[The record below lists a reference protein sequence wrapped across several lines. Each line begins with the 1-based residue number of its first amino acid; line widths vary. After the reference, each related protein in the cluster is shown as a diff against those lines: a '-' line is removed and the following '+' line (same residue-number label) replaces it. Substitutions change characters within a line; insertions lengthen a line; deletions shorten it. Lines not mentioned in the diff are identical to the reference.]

1 MTTNASKREFA
12 DRIRR
17 FVRTQQFQSNCWYY
31 EENSPPKWLN
41 SNLSVSSE
49 PLWVLSFFVF
59 QLFRPTI
66 PSHIWQTPSILPQ
79 LPTHASRTMR
89 NVRFWGL
96 RSYGSPSGPLNVS
109 RRNPAIFQRQTVKLR
124 TSGHISHRLF
134 MLRSQTLVLPTC
146 ILMGYM
152 SGLFNVQFQCCS
164 SFYSSRTAQ
173 VRWLPGHI
181 SACKKQTN
189 SRIIIPSAQNCCKLT
204 HEQLGNAQSTCA
216 R

>member
-96 RSYGSPSGPLNVS
+96 RSYGSPSGPRNVS
-109 RRNPAIFQRQTVKLR
+109 RRNPAIFQTNGQIAHIRA
-124 TSGHISHRLF
+124 HISPTIHATVTNVSSADLYSYGLHVWFVQCPIPMLLEFLF
-134 MLRSQTLVLPTC
+134 VPDCASSMVARS
-146 ILMGYM
+146 
-152 SGLFNVQFQCCS
+152 
-164 SFYSSRTAQ
+164 
-173 VRWLPGHI
+173 H
-181 SACKKQTN
+181 
-189 SRIIIPSAQNCCKLT
+189 
-204 HEQLGNAQSTCA
+204 
-216 R
+216 